1 MSEVLNNN
9 DDVERK
15 KLLSGGQLLR
25 EGEIMTTG
33 DQRML
38 PGGDLWRE
46 GERLKKLDEDTLSLH
61 EITEGYPDPKQDTED
76 NVDWLTFPQPDM
88 VGESK
93 VWTNPLNDKNQ
104 EVTVAGGIP
113 LPAHLVG
120 DSDDEWELNDITAEQ
135 QRRAEILY
143 GKANKI
149 PQKDAAKI
157 LSQNP
162 ALFQEWAN
170 K

>member
-1 MSEVLNNN
+1 MTDDIDLN
-9 DDVERK
+9 K
-15 KLLSGGQLLR
+15 
-25 EGEIMTTG
+25 
-33 DQRML
+33 
-38 PGGDLWRE
+38 
-46 GERLKKLDEDTLSLH
+46 
-61 EITEGYPDPKQDTED
+61 ITEGYPDPKQDTED
-76 NVDWLTFPQPDM
+76 NVDWLTFPQPADEDFTEEVTM